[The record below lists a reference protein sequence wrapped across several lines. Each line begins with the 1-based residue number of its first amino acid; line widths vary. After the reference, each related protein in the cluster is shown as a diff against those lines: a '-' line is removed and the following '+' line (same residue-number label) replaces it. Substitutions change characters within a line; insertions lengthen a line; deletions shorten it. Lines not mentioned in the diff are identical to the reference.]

1 MISSPFCVPASK
13 NFKDWIVGAFACS
26 SSFYLLFLAQPPSE
40 FPETAYF
47 FLLPILIWFSFKPD
61 NKIVITNLFFFG
73 TLFHISLFGWIR
85 HVTPIGMIAASII
98 VTLYHMPWFFLV
110 CRWIPLGINSN
121 FYVRVTL
128 ILGLSS
134 FWVIIE
140 WLRSLFPLGFPWCPL
155 SVSQWQRPAILQ
167 LVPVFGAWVVSFFL
181 IFFNFSLASYVHHL
195 FVRRRLRANNSYF
208 SSLCPE
214 FYLCMLFFLGM
225 LSPLLLNFQQRK
237 AVNDF
242 SIKVGVCQPYLID
255 KWKAENVSTNKRK
268 LIEQTKILATLGP
281 DLIVWP
287 EASTPYPVNLD
298 RSWVEKLSSE
308 TGIPILAGT
317 IIKEGGLSFNSVVL
331 IRPNS
336 GLESDSYAKEILVPF
351 GEYVP
356 FPFNYFNG
364 ITRLVGPVGNFTSG
378 QKSLNFKIQNSSN
391 ETVSF
396 MPLICYEDIFP
407 NKCLKKN
414 ITEHSILFVTTND
427 AWFGEEGCAEQH
439 ASHSVLRSLET
450 GVPVLRC
457 GNAGWSGWISPSG
470 VVQETLLNEEDSVY
484 FQGASVLN
492 IDFGPNK
499 ETIYHKY
506 GNFFVALCAFFL
518 IMASFS
524 LREKRNSNV
533 NL

>member
-1 MISSPFCVPASK
+1 MISSSFLVTASK
-13 NFKDWIVGAFACS
+13 DFKEWMVGAFACS
-26 SSFYLLFLAQPPSE
+26 SSFYLLFLALPPSE
-40 FPETAYF
+40 FPETGYF

-61 NKIVITNLFFFG
+61 NKIVITNLFVFG
-73 TLFHISLFGWIR
+73 MLFHISLFGWIR
-85 HVTPIGMIAASII
+85 HVTPIGMVVASII
-98 VTLYHMPWFFLV
+98 VTLYHLPWFFLV
-110 CRWIPLGINSN
+110 SKWIPLGINSN

-134 FWVIIE
+134 FWVIVE

-155 SVSQWQRPAILQ
+155 SVSQWQRPAIMQ

-195 FVRRRLRANNSYF
+195 FVRRRLRSHNSYF

-225 LSPLLLNFQQRK
+225 LSPLLLNFQKRK
-237 AVNDF
+237 ATNDF

-255 KWKAENVSTNKRK
+255 KWKAENVSINKTK
-268 LIEQTKILATLGP
+268 LIEQTKILASLDP

-298 RSWVEKLSSE
+298 RNWVEKLSSA
-308 TGIPILAGT
+308 TGIPILAGA
-317 IIKEGGLSFNSVVL
+317 IIKEDGLSFNSVVL

-378 QKSLNFKIQNSSN
+378 QKSLSFKIENSSK

-407 NKCLKKN
+407 NKCLNKN
-414 ITEHSILFVTTND
+414 ITEHSLLFVTTND

-457 GNAGWSGWISPSG
+457 GNAGWSGWISPRG
-470 VVQETLLNEEDSVY
+470 VVQETLLNEEGSVY

-492 IDFGPNK
+492 IDFGPKK

-518 IMASFS
+518 IMACLS
-524 LREKRNSNV
+524 LRVKRNSNV